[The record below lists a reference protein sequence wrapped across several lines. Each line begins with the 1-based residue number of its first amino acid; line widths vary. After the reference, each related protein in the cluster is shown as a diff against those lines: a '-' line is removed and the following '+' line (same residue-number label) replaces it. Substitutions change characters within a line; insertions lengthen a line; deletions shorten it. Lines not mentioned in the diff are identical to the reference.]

1 MKSLFHVSLTKF
13 ALFAFLIIS
22 LASCSKAIDM
32 SKYQEASK
40 VWEKEIQQLE
50 AKDKAETDPQNAIL
64 FVGSSSVR
72 LWKNI
77 ETDMQPYPVIQRGY
91 GGSKFSDN
99 IFYIERLVKSHDF
112 RALVMFFANDITGS
126 NNDRTPEE
134 LTAIVKE
141 TIKKVRTIKPD
152 KPVFLIE
159 ITPTN
164 SRWKVWTQAKQANEL
179 LKNMSQKMKNVY
191 FIETAAAYLDAE
203 GKPRGELFI
212 ADQLHQNQ
220 KGYDIWSAII
230 KKRLDEVLKL
240 GIKN

>member
-1 MKSLFHVSLTKF
+1 MKSFFHVYLTKF
-13 ALFAFLIIS
+13 SLFSFLIIS
-22 LASCSKAIDM
+22 LSSCSTAIDM

-64 FVGSSSVR
+64 FIGSSSIR

-77 ETDMQPYPVIQRGY
+77 NTDMQPYPVIQRGY

-99 IFYIERLVKSHDF
+99 LFYVERLVRSHDF
-112 RALVMFFANDITGS
+112 RALVMFFANDITGGT
-126 NNDRTPEE
+126 NDRTPEE
-134 LTAIVKE
+134 LVTIVKE
-141 TIKKVRTIKPD
+141 NIKKVRAIKPN
-152 KPVFLIE
+152 KPILLIE

-164 SRWKVWTQAKQANEL
+164 LRWKVWQQAKQANEL
-179 LKNMSQKMKNVY
+179 LKNMSKKMKNVY

-203 GKPRGELFI
+203 GKPRSELFGS
-212 ADQLHQNQ
+212 DQLHQNQ

-230 KKRLDEVLKL
+230 KKRLDEILK
-240 GIKN
+240 

>member
-1 MKSLFHVSLTKF
+1 MKSFFHVSLTKF
-13 ALFAFLIIS
+13 SVFALLILS
-22 LASCSKAIDM
+22 LSSCNKAVDM

-64 FVGSSSVR
+64 FVGSSSIR

-77 ETDMQPYPVIQRGY
+77 KTDMQPYPVIQRGY

-99 IFYIERLVKSHDF
+99 IFFVERLVKPHDF
-112 RALVMFFANDITGS
+112 KALVMFFANDITGS
-126 NNDRTPEE
+126 TNDRTPQE

-141 TIKKVRTIKPD
+141 TIKKVRAIKPN
-152 KPVFLIE
+152 KPIFLIE

-179 LKNMSQKMKNVY
+179 LKKMSQQMKNVY

-212 ADQLHQNQ
+212 GDQLHQNQ
-220 KGYDIWSAII
+220 QGYDIWSAII
-230 KKRLDEVLKL
+230 KRRLDEVLK
-240 GIKN
+240 